1 MIYYDRIIL
10 YSRQSCP
17 NGKISAKEACAIALS
32 DKACGVVCEY
42 NPFHNGHAYQLRQI
56 REALH
61 TPVVCAMSG
70 TFVQRAEPACM
81 PKAARAAC
89 AATHGASLVL
99 ELPFPY
105 SCLTAE
111 KFAEAGVRLLD
122 QSGLCSHLA
131 FGSECADSGLLSALA
146 EALCDETLLKN
157 IQTYQKEHPEFT
169 YIRARSAVLRTH
181 FGEAAARCENPNDI
195 LGIEYIKAIRRC
207 GAALIPIALAR
218 SVGRNDVPN
227 GVFASSSLVRRLA
240 AEGDLERAE
249 AFLPDNTA
257 HGCLKNYRPEIFR
270 KAVYLLLLS
279 KTKAQLSACCE
290 YSGGLENAVYRAVHA
305 SHSYEEAFGALK
317 CKTLTDAKIRRLFL
331 FGAFGITKEQAEA
344 PLAYA
349 SILACAEDEAASEL
363 LRAARKSSKLPLAR
377 RVGTIRKNKNA
388 AAQYAADALAEQ
400 LLYAGGWPITS
411 IQNNL

>member
-1 MIYYDRIIL
+1 MIYYDRIKV
-10 YSRQSCP
+10 YCRQSFP

-32 DKACGVVCEY
+32 AKACGVVCEY
-42 NPFHNGHAYQLRQI
+42 NPFHNGHAYQLKQI
-56 REALH
+56 REILH
-61 TPVVCAMSG
+61 LPVVCAMSG

-89 AATHGASLVL
+89 AAKHGASLVL

-105 SCLTAE
+105 SCFTAE

-146 EALCDETLLKN
+146 EALCDKALLKS
-157 IQTYQKEHPEFT
+157 IQVYQKEHPELT

-195 LGIEYIKAIRRC
+195 LGIEYIKAIRKC
-207 GAALIPIALAR
+207 GADLIPIALAR
-218 SVGRNDVPN
+218 SVGRNDAPN

-249 AFLPDNTA
+249 AFLPDDAA
-257 HGCLKNYRPEIFR
+257 HGFLKSYQPETFR
-270 KAVYLLLLS
+270 KTVYLLLLS
-279 KTKAQLSACCE
+279 KTQARLSECCE
-290 YSGGLENAVYRAVHA
+290 YGGGLENAVYRAVHA
-305 SHSYEEAFGALK
+305 SHSYEEAFDALK

-331 FGAFGITKEQAEA
+331 FGAFDVTKEQAETL
-344 PLAYA
+344 LAYA
-349 SILACAEDEAASEL
+349 NVLACAKEEAASAL
-363 LRAARKSSKLPLAR
+363 LREARKNSLLPLAR

-400 LLYAGGWPITS
+400 LLYAGGWPDIP
-411 IQNNL
+411 IQNNR